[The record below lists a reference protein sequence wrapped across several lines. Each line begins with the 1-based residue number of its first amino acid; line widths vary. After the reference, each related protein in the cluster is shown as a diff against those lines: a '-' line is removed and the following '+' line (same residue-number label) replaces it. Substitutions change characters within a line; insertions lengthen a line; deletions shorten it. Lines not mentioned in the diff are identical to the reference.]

1 MSDDAEVARLMRAMG
16 AGPSTT
22 KPKED
27 TTSATGR
34 PLVSPRGSKPVQVE
48 DEQGLSA
55 EEARLLRS
63 MQATTSSAPAKKW
76 GDVSPRGV
84 APTGPISP
92 RGPSSEAMV
101 SPRSAPPCTA
111 PRLSFFSSFGLVW
124 FGLVWLGLVWFEGV
138 VVLTHHCTHVGRN
151 SSNSGAG
158 GTSGSQPQRR
168 QDQRYEEN
176 SARATRTRTC

>member
-1 MSDDAEVARLMRAMG
+1 MG

-101 SPRSAPPCTA
+101 SPRSAPPSATPAQEA
-111 PRLSFFSSFGLVW
+111 PAVVNRSEDKTKEEAPLEVVAGPEEVKRKEEEQATKEAARLDRLLAKKFMK
-124 FGLVWLGLVWFEGV
+124 
-138 VVLTHHCTHVGRN
+138 
-151 SSNSGAG
+151 
-158 GTSGSQPQRR
+158 
-168 QDQRYEEN
+168 
-176 SARATRTRTC
+176 